1 MAQVEVSAK
10 DVMKLRQR
18 TGLSMMEC
26 KKALTEAGGDQEA
39 AEELLRK
46 KLKGKMETRTD
57 RAAGEGRIGVAI
69 DGDKAAIVEL
79 RAETDFTAKNEK
91 FVQITS
97 DIAKAVKDGA
107 AGDAKLPDSVSGDLD
122 EIRITT
128 GENISYARGKALKG
142 GTFAH
147 YVHHD
152 GKTGVL
158 LQAEGAIDAIVL
170 KDICMHIVAAVPV
183 PQGVNAEDVPQDL
196 VEKERKFRLEQAMES
211 GKNQE
216 IAEKMVE
223 GGMRKFYETIAL
235 VEQPFVKDPNV
246 KIKDLVG
253 SKGKLVHFE
262 RWVVGETAAG

>member
-10 DVMKLRQR
+10 DVMKLRQK

-26 KKALTEAGGDQEA
+26 KKALTEAGGSQEA

-57 RAAGEGRIGVAI
+57 RAAGEGRIGIAI

-91 FVQITS
+91 FVQIIS
-97 DIAKAVKDGA
+97 DIAGAVKDAPAGDVALPDSA
-107 AGDAKLPDSVSGDLD
+107 AGDID

-128 GENISYARGKALKG
+128 GENISYARGKALSG
-142 GTFAH
+142 GNFAS

-158 LQAEGAIDAIVL
+158 LQAEGDIDASTL

-183 PQGVNAEDVPQDL
+183 PQGVNPEDVPQEL

-211 GKNQE
+211 GKNAE
-216 IAEKMVE
+216 IAEMMVE
-223 GGMRKFYETIAL
+223 GGMRKFFETIAL
-235 VEQPFVKDPNV
+235 VEQPFVKDPST
-246 KIKDLVG
+246 KIKDLIG

-262 RWVVGETAAG
+262 RWVVGETAE